1 MADPV
6 GRVAPRGVLP
16 RAALTFLRR
25 KRLAQSDRW
34 TSVWRE
40 EHAAAFTVAQLL
52 DLDLLA
58 DTHRALVTAL
68 RKGETFE
75 TFRSGIEPLLRA
87 RGWAPSGRGGSVPR
101 RLRRIFDTNLRTAR
115 AAGRWDRIQ
124 RTAEL
129 LPYLLY
135 TLGPSRVHREDHQA
149 WAGVCLPAD
158 HEWWRTHYPPN
169 GWGCK
174 CATRQVAA
182 PPEGA
187 QTTAP
192 PGGTVEW
199 IDPVTRRAHRVPEG
213 IDPGWDFNAGQ
224 HRTAGV
230 NGALTRRLE
239 QVLSG
244 RPAADDRARRVRP
257 LLEGASDAARERLAR
272 RIVERHVG
280 GPAFRW
286 FAERKRGATPMTWRA
301 RPSFIETTPVGV
313 MPPERTRTISAPSQL
328 VVINERVMHK
338 QQRHHP
344 EMDGSVYTLVQAALD
359 GGALSHADRPGRW
372 LFDLPQRQGRIVRVV
387 VEVADDRPSEVVSV
401 YHQTPKKKRKGRV
414 N

>member
-25 KRLAQSDRW
+25 QRLAQSERW

-40 EHAAAFTVAQLL
+40 EHAAAFTVALL
-52 DLDLLA
+52 VDLDLLA

-68 RKGETFE
+68 RRGETFE

-87 RGWAPSGRGGSVPR
+87 RGWSPSGRGGSVPR

-124 RTAEL
+124 RTAAL

-149 WAGVCLPAD
+149 WAGVCLPAGD
-158 HEWWRTHYPPN
+158 KWWRTHYPPN

-224 HRTAGV
+224 HRMAGV

-257 LLEGASDAARERLAR
+257 LLEGASATARETVAR
-272 RIVERHVG
+272 RIVERHLA

-286 FAERKRGATPMTWRA
+286 FAERPRGRRPMQWKA
-301 RPSFIETTPVGV
+301 RPSCIETTPVGV
-313 MPPERTRTISAPSQL
+313 MPRRWLEIIHADTPLLRLSERL
-328 VVINERVMHK
+328 MHK

-344 EMDGSVYTLVQAALD
+344 ELDAGVYAWAQAALD
-359 GGALSHADRPGRW
+359 GAERPVQQHRPGRPLRW
-372 LFDLPQRQGRIVRVV
+372 LFEKRVQDGRVRCV
-387 VEVADDRPSEVVSV
+387 VEVENGLPQLISL
-401 YHQTPKKKRKGRV
+401 HIRK
-414 N
+414 